1 MADKIGFVGYEMED
15 MILYLAYCICECGKK
30 VAIEDRT
37 EHAMLL
43 RFFDAKEEQIEKG
56 TAEVICQ
63 GIYLTNA
70 RVPEDEF
77 DVICLAF
84 GYRLQHPKLYE
95 CNKLVAVTDLL
106 PAHAGLLKKIGQ
118 WERTQVLVIRNCMAV
133 KHSVQYIKK
142 LTGIRTT
149 NVFIIPW
156 DIKDVRIR
164 CSIGVGEY
172 IRIRG
177 LSAGMLETLEK
188 MFEIFEFE
196 PEGEKTV
203 EMVRK
208 GEQRWGR

>member
-15 MILYLAYCICECGKK
+15 MIFYLAYCIYECGKK

-43 RFFDAKEEQIEKG
+43 RFFDAEEEQIEKG
-56 TAEVICQ
+56 AAEVICQ

-70 RVPEDEF
+70 RVSEDEF

-106 PAHAGLLKKIGQ
+106 PAHACLLKKIGQ
-118 WERTQVLVIRNCMAV
+118 WERTQVLVIRNCVPV
-133 KHSVQYIKK
+133 KHRVDYIEK
-142 LTGIRTT
+142 LTGVRTK
-149 NVFIIPW
+149 NVLQIPW
-156 DIKDVRIR
+156 EAKDVRIR
-164 CSIGVGEY
+164 CSLGVGAH

-177 LSAGMLETLEK
+177 LSDGMLEALEK
-188 MFEIFEFE
+188 LFEIFKFDSL
-196 PEGEKTV
+196 GQTV

-208 GEQRWGR
+208 REQRWER